1 LVSHHFCLG
10 IGVSAILVTLLRTK
24 IVTLSNFMSCHRTAC
39 RHIDTNM
46 YPTAMMTNDRVFGA
60 VPGIY
65 TQLYLCA
72 GDRDEHHACNYQ
84 SACQAS

>member
-1 LVSHHFCLG
+1 LVSHHFFLG
-10 IGVSAILVTLLRTK
+10 IGVSTIFVTLLRT
-24 IVTLSNFMSCHRTAC
+24 IMVTLSNIMSYLRTAY

-72 GDRDEHHACNYQ
+72 GDRNEHHACNYQ
-84 SACQAS
+84 SACYAS